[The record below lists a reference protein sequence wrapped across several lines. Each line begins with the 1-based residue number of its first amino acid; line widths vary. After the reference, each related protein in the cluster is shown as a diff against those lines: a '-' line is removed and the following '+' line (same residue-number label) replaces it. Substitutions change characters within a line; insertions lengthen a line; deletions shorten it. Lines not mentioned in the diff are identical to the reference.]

1 MRLESALWD
10 LYELFLGQGTPELKA
25 SALSLIRQ
33 YLKTHQP
40 LALKLVSGRTLFGFT
55 ADLNQLS
62 LGYVIDLL
70 VSMGISPKEIS
81 NKQTV

>member
-1 MRLESALWD
+1 MRLESDLWD
-10 LYELFLGQGTPELKA
+10 LYEVFLGQGTPELKA
-25 SALSLIRQ
+25 SALFLIRQ

-40 LALKLVSGRTLFGFT
+40 LALKLVSGRILFGFT
-55 ADLNQLS
+55 ADLHQLS

>member
-1 MRLESALWD
+1 MQRESDLWD

-25 SALSLIRQ
+25 SAFSLIRQ
-33 YLKTHQP
+33 HLKTHQP
-40 LALKLVSGRTLFGFT
+40 LALKLVSGRILLKFT

-62 LGYVIDLL
+62 LGYVLDLL
-70 VSMGISPKEIS
+70 VSMDLAPKEIS